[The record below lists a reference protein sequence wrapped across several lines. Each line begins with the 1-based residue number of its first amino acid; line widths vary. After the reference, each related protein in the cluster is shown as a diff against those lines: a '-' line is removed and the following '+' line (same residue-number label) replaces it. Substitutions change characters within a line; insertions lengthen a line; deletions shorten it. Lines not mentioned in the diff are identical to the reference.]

1 VELLAS
7 QFHFR
12 TQGRK
17 ATNSA
22 QTLWINE
29 KFCFS
34 STHSTRQLF
43 FVSTAVAKW
52 VWLSNLY
59 FDITPH
65 SVVLND
71 KILSKPSSIYNMNP
85 SCSSVFLLVVD
96 FATYQWAPLC
106 LWCCLFN
113 THHRHNTAH
122 RYVLWVLVRHHT
134 LIRRLEAP
142 IQSPLMSSWQD
153 AFPHTYRRL
162 SVNGSLDY
170 FINIRQHNTQRK
182 IHSQEKTEKT
192 KQNTHSQE

>member
-1 VELLAS
+1 MELLAS

-22 QTLWINE
+22 RTLWINE
-29 KFCFS
+29 TLCFS
-34 STHSTRQLF
+34 STHTTRQLF

-65 SVVLND
+65 SVVFKWLN
-71 KILSKPSSIYNMNP
+71 LSKPSSIYSMNL
-85 SCSSVFLLVVD
+85 SCCSVFLLVVD
-96 FATYQWAPLC
+96 FATYQWTPLC
-106 LWCCLFN
+106 LWCCL
-113 THHRHNTAH
+113 HNTRH
-122 RYVLWVLVRHHT
+122 RYNRVHHLVLWGLVRHHT

-162 SVNGSLDY
+162 SVMSH
-170 FINIRQHNTQRK
+170 QT
-182 IHSQEKTEKT
+182 TP
-192 KQNTHSQE
+192 